1 MFQPFASETPLSL
14 HSAPIHPNMREV
26 SGHIKDVQACLALD
40 EAIGQS
46 SQDYQKWR
54 GCCLRELGFE
64 NGLGGA
70 QWDFCII

>member
-46 SQDYQKWR
+46 SQDYQKWKGVLPQR
-54 GCCLRELGFE
+54 AGF
-64 NGLGGA
+64 
-70 QWDFCII
+70 